1 MSSSTYD
8 NTNRGAVWAVTAHT
22 GRANVAGNEFQA
34 ALVPTGAKSDA
45 APLASLV
52 LTSRNVSHVIAMF
65 KPTREAKYVLSGKC
79 DSLGVRAFV
88 FRTEEKKSDKSP
100 DYTFSFLDL
109 DDQRPAAEQAASAE
123 PF

>member
-1 MSSSTYD
+1 MSNYD

-45 APLASLV
+45 APLASMV
-52 LTSRNVSHVIAMF
+52 LTSKNGSHVIAMF
-65 KPTREAKYVLSGKC
+65 KPTREAKFVLSGKC
-79 DSLGVRAFV
+79 DALGVRAFV
-88 FRTEEKKSDKSP
+88 FRNEEKKSDKSP

-109 DDQRPAAEQAASAE
+109 TNQQPEDEQAKSME
-123 PF
+123 PFW